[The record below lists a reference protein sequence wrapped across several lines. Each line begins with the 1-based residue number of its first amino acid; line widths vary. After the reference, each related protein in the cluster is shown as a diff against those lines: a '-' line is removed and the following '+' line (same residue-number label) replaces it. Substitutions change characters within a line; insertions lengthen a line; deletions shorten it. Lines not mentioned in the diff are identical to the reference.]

1 MESPIQFL
9 NNSGL
14 DKGLRPHSSGK
25 FSIFLIR
32 CTVKPVLS
40 DYNWGIAYR
49 LLNTGLTNLMVIQE
63 NQNGEIAKYL
73 CQEQLTSN
81 CLYHFL
87 AKRRE
92 VKDH

>member
-1 MESPIQFL
+1 MESAVQIL

-14 DKGLRPHSSGK
+14 DKGLWPYSPGK
-25 FSIFLIR
+25 FSIFLIW

-40 DYNWGIAYR
+40 DHNWGIAYR
-49 LLNTGLTNLMVIQE
+49 PLNTGLTNLTVIQE
-63 NQNGEIAKYL
+63 NQKSEIAKYL
-73 CQEQLTSN
+73 SQEQLTSN

-87 AKRRE
+87 VRRKE